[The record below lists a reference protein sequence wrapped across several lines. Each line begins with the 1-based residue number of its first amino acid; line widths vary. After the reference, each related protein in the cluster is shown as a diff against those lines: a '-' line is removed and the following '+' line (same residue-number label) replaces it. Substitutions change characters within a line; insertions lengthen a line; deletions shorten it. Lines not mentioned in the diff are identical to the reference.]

1 MSIAVVD
8 RRAWR
13 FAAALA
19 MALAGAV
26 CGAETSTVAGSESAA
41 PSATLAQLGT
51 IEPGMEMPGTE
62 LPAAQAYGQWKV
74 VDAAGPASGRG
85 MIGRT
90 LSFTAEALGWT
101 DSSGKVAPGC
111 PDHVYHIALEAMQVK
126 QAAPAF
132 SPGWAKFRL
141 PPGEV
146 GPMHMWECGDAESI
160 FGPAETGGSVF
171 FPVGTD
177 RLEMN
182 WMDGAVL
189 LLRKKDDRL

>member
-1 MSIAVVD
+1 
-8 RRAWR
+8 
-13 FAAALA
+13 LA
-19 MALAGAV
+19 H
-26 CGAETSTVAGSESAA
+26 
-41 PSATLAQLGT
+41 LGT
-51 IEPGMEMPGTE
+51 IEPGMETPGTE
-62 LPAAQAYGQWKV
+62 LSAAQAYGQWKV

-101 DSSGKVAPGC
+101 DSSGKMAPGC

-132 SPGWAKFRL
+132 SPGWAKFWL
-141 PPGEV
+141 PPNEV
-146 GPMHMWECGDAESI
+146 GPMHMRECGDAESI
-160 FGPAETGGSVF
+160 FNPAETGGSMF

-177 RLEMN
+177 RLVMN